1 MNPADMLKPEVRFE
15 GEAFNHLFRA
25 CRVQVGE
32 KVGVLDGQ
40 SHLSI
45 VNVTKI
51 EKTQAWGVKIST
63 ESMNVEL
70 PVQIDLAQAIGKK
83 DKFEEVVDKA
93 TQLGVSNIIPL
104 LTQHTIVKA
113 HDWSAKVARWQKI
126 ALEAAQ
132 QSGRGIIPQCLQP
145 QQIMQLKKEPYDAI
159 YLLNQNGQSPEVFKE
174 KKSKILILVGPEGD
188 FNDVEMQHIQTIGG
202 QRISLGPRIYRTEVA
217 GLVALSMLNFLHL

>member
-1 MNPADMLKPEVRFE
+1 
-15 GEAFNHLFRA
+15 
-25 CRVQVGE
+25 VQIDE
-32 KVGVLDGQ
+32 KVGVMDGQ
-40 SHLSI
+40 NHMTL

-51 EKTQAWGVKIST
+51 EKTRAWGVKISSET
-63 ESMNVEL
+63 LQVEL
-70 PVQIDLAQAIGKK
+70 PIQIDLAQAIGKK

-104 LTQHTIVKA
+104 LTQHTLVKA
-113 HDWSAKVARWQKI
+113 SDWSAKVARWQKI

-145 QQIMQLKKEPYDAI
+145 QQIMQLKKDPYDAI

-188 FNDVEMQHIQTIGG
+188 FNEAEMQHIQSIGG
-202 QRISLGPRIYRTEVA
+202 QRIALGPRIYRTEVA
-217 GLVALSMLNFLHL
+217 GLVALSMLNFLYL